1 MNEQAQHGFRP
12 SPIEGIIAVIS
23 GGLALTVLFLLPL
36 LEEADT
42 GIPGGTFPAGGENFW
57 VVAVVLACQSA
68 ALLWAKSAPRT
79 VLTLVVLL
87 PVVLAVFVPGPAFS
101 LSTIAI
107 FCAVFLSAG
116 RLPLPRVAP
125 LLVLAVLI
133 IAGAQ
138 AFNDF
143 RTGLPATAAVTS
155 AVGQALVV
163 VGAPLLFALVLSARR
178 EARLSRT
185 HEIQALA
192 REQQARIE
200 AAVSKE
206 RTAMSRELH
215 DIAAHH
221 MSGIA
226 LMTAAI
232 QQQIDTDPEEAKRSA
247 QQVRSQSTAVLEDLR
262 RIVGLLREHPE
273 GTRSVETIAG
283 IPGLV
288 EERRR
293 TGMDVDLLLSA
304 ARPDRELAAGIGP
317 LAQLVVYRMVQES
330 LSNAAAH
337 SPGARC
343 VVDVDDSDPS
353 QLIAVVHHG
362 HAPAGQVGEGAA
374 AGAGVGGGF
383 GWLGLRERA
392 ELIGAA
398 LDHGPNAEG
407 GWSVRLVVP
416 REVARHPIDAD
427 ETPQEM
433 P

>member
-1 MNEQAQHGFRP
+1 MDEQAHHGFRP
-12 SPIEGIIAVIS
+12 SLIDGFIAVIS

-42 GIPGGTFPAGGENFW
+42 GIPGGTLSVADSDFW
-57 VVAVVLACQSA
+57 VVVGVLACQSV
-68 ALLWAKSAPRT
+68 ALLWATSAPRT

-87 PVVLAVFVPGPAFS
+87 PVVLAVVVPGPAFS

-125 LLVLAVLI
+125 LLVLAALVL
-133 IAGAQ
+133 AGAQ

-143 RTGLPATAAVTS
+143 RTGLPATAAVSS

-232 QQQIDTDPEEAKRSA
+232 QQQIDTDPQEAKRSA
-247 QQVRSQSTAVLEDLR
+247 QQIRSQSTAVLEDLR

-273 GTRSVETIAG
+273 GTRSVEAVAG
-283 IPGLV
+283 LPGLV

-293 TGMDVDLLLSA
+293 TGMDVDFVLA
-304 ARPDRELAAGIGP
+304 APRQDGELAAGIGP
-317 LAQLVVYRMVQES
+317 LAQLVVYRMVQEA

-343 VVDVDDSDPS
+343 VVEVDDGDPS
-353 QLIAVVHHG
+353 QLTAVVHHG
-362 HAPAGQVGEGAA
+362 RAPAGHSGAGAA
-374 AGAGVGGGF
+374 AGVGTGGGF
-383 GWLGLRERA
+383 GLLGLRERA

-398 LDHGPNAEG
+398 LNHGPNTDG

-416 REVARHPIDAD
+416 REAARHPFDEY